1 MDFSFEIGE
10 RRLRLVGAPWAPA
23 TVPANFRPFLVAE
36 AAADAAAEAAG
47 TSAAASTA
55 VLTILRGDPEPPVS
69 APLSE
74 AVNDLGRTAIHAT
87 PAGDWAIVLTPR
99 PGEPP
104 RLMLMAADL
113 QSATLWLRPA
123 DPFADFVIDSM
134 ARIFFSQHIALAG
147 DLIVHA
153 SAVGLG
159 GRAYIF
165 MGRSGTGK
173 STHSQL
179 WLRAFPSAE
188 LLNDD
193 CPMLHRDAAGRYL
206 VCGTPW
212 SGKTPCWRAI
222 ALPLAGIV
230 RLAQAPANRFTALRG
245 IEAFTAFI
253 PGMSV
258 MTADRALY
266 SAASAAA
273 LDLLDAT
280 PAGRLDC
287 LPDLDAAHLC
297 HDRLRALLPAVSR

>member
-1 MDFSFEIGE
+1 MDFCFEIGG
-10 RRLRLVGAPWAPA
+10 RRLRLVGAPWSPA
-23 TVPANFRPFLVAE
+23 SVPANFRPFL
-36 AAADAAAEAAG
+36 AAEAACEAPG
-47 TSAAASTA
+47 PDAA
-55 VLTILRGDPEPPVS
+55 VLTILSGEPELPAS

-74 AVNDLGRTAIHAT
+74 SVNDLGRTAIHAT

-99 PGEPP
+99 PGEPA

-134 ARIFFSQHIALAG
+134 TRIFFSQHIALAG

-153 SAVGLG
+153 SAVGLA

-193 CPMLHRDAAGRYL
+193 CPMLHRDASGRYH

-212 SGKTPCWRAI
+212 SGKTPCWRAV
-222 ALPLAGIV
+222 AMPLAGIV
-230 RLAQAPANRFTALRG
+230 RLAQAPANRFTPLRG

-273 LDLLDAT
+273 LDLLAAT
-280 PAGRLDC
+280 PTGRLEC
-287 LPDLDAAHLC
+287 LPDLAAAALC
-297 HDRLRALLPAVSR
+297 HDRLSTLLAADCH